1 MKAAISAA
9 LVATISLGGCA
20 AYEDAVGAV
29 AQLYQAQCRAIGYAD
44 GTPEQRDCVLSRMNA
59 SSSKSSQND
68 FLNDNYTQNRNRDLI
83 MQHGAGGCTP
93 NFSTGGC
100 L

>member
-1 MKAAISAA
+1 MKAVISAA
-9 LVATISLGGCA
+9 LVAATTLGGCA

-59 SSSKSSQND
+59 SASSSSSGYD
-68 FLNDNYTQNRNRDLI
+68 HSYTQNRNRDLI